1 MAVQGSCDPLFNRVR
16 DLVQERLDLGEETGV
31 SLCINIDGKNVLDVW
46 GGHADAEKTRA
57 WEEDTLTVVWSST
70 KVITALAALKLIDQ
84 GLLDPEERVSK
95 YWPEFGVNGKEDV
108 RVWHF
113 LTHSSGLPSWTEPM
127 TMEILYDTP
136 TSTGML
142 ERQAPWFTP
151 GSATGYQML
160 NHGHLI
166 GELVRRVSGKPL
178 KQFIADELA
187 DPLGADFALGV
198 SEEKQAKTSD
208 IIPPPPLG
216 LPEGIDMESIMVKTF
231 LNPVPDAKASM
242 TPEYR
247 ATEIGAANGFTNARG
262 LGRIASIVS
271 LNGTVDNKQ
280 YLSPQTIEKIFQER
294 ISGSDLVLGFK
305 LRMGLGLGLPV
316 PETVSY
322 IPEGNIAFWCGWGGS
337 MVIMDLDRRM
347 AITYAM
353 NQMGPGL
360 VGNANSEI
368 YIKAIYEIMTE
379 SAKSSL

>member
-31 SLCINIDGKNVLDVW
+31 SLCINIDGKNVLDIW

-57 WEEDTLTVVWSST
+57 WEENTLTVVWSST

-84 GLLDPEERVSK
+84 GLLDPEERVFK

-113 LTHSSGLPSWTEPM
+113 LTHSSGLPSWTEPI

-198 SEEKQAKTSD
+198 SDEKQARTSD
-208 IIPPPPLG
+208 IVPPPPLD
-216 LPEGIDMESIMVKTF
+216 LPEGIDMDSIMVKTF

-247 ATEIGAANGFTNARG
+247 AAEIGAANGFTNARG

-280 YLSPQTIEKIFQER
+280 YLSPQTIEKIYQER
-294 ISGSDLVLGFK
+294 ISGPDLVLGFN

-337 MVIMDLDRRM
+337 MVVMDLDRRM
-347 AITYAM
+347 TITYAM
-353 NQMGPGL
+353 NQMGSGL
-360 VGNANSEI
+360 VGNANSAI
-368 YIKAIYEIMTE
+368 YIKAIYDIMAE